1 MNGSIGIYFQAPS
14 QISLKELGGMY
25 TVNDTYESSRLSLIW
40 IDGALTHS
48 LMSATVLKHHR
59 PSIHIYTY
67 VDGSSQF
74 MIKGT
79 IDL

>member
-1 MNGSIGIYFQAPS
+1 M
-14 QISLKELGGMY
+14 
-25 TVNDTYESSRLSLIW
+25 NDTYESSRLSLIW

-67 VDGSSQF
+67 VDSSSQF